1 MKRSFFHLLVATLFT
16 TVLASAQPAKV
27 AEGVSFVYTNP
38 EASSVSLVGDFNA
51 WSTEV
56 HPMSKSEG
64 GGWSVT
70 VDLLPGTYQY
80 AFSVDGDRIIIDPEN
95 PLTFESIDGSR
106 INSLVTVGDDGKLR
120 TQGYPVRKNLDDTY
134 KKTGGTVFLNLVF
147 RHHLPLYY
155 DAEKDHVVAPFVRQH
170 ALRDYFEL
178 ADVIQRYP
186 NVHATAVLSP
196 TLLWQI
202 QEIYVKRLEPFVDK
216 YRAMNPKYASMDGAG
231 FLRAMKGKT
240 DPWIDACLTPAE
252 KLTEEDKAVLYK
264 NEWNAFTMSEVRLHR
279 YPELMEL
286 YEKWR
291 DSDGNPN
298 YTVDE
303 LRLLKFM
310 AIFSNFDTEFYE
322 RRVPLIQ
329 TGTRIYRSLDMRDL
343 VSFRSDGKYYLKRAI
358 TEDDCERI
366 VASVWYVMASIV
378 PAFDKAKFNA
388 RAMIGQLELA
398 ASSFSDAV
406 LPLLINSDVA
416 KDADPNLNLPATY
429 AHPQDAD
436 AQLKMALAA
445 YKKYFNSTPV
455 GYVPPYGA
463 ISPAVLPILKDNGF
477 QWFTS
482 DEAVLQKS
490 TPKNMPSTLPYA
502 VTVDGK
508 TVYGAFSNGLLT
520 NRVNWV
526 YRNYYAEN
534 SADDFISNVLAMAPK
549 NTKKHALVTVVID
562 GDDAWAHYQRDIDG
576 KGIINGIYRKLNK
589 LFKTRAVVSVT
600 MSEYIHGNR
609 MRGIPAHKPADF
621 DNIKELASGSR
632 FNGKF
637 NTWIGSREMNK
648 AWDYL
653 RQTRKAIGG
662 SAAAVTTEENYD
674 NFSTQ
679 AFNFYYGATSPHW
692 METFNKESLRKH
704 NPKPFETTYRN
715 MLAQSHVA
723 AGLSKPTTLAS
734 FVNPKDFDPEWTAPR
749 KRTRVTFICRL
760 VDREAI
766 TSVFIAGNRKE
777 LANMEPNTVRMWDNG
792 ENNDKT
798 FGDNAWTL
806 VVELD
811 EGDLLYK
818 FANSGGQGTWDGAE
832 TFPDEWRRI
841 KIQGEKMTIE
851 DIFARIKNRY

>member
-1 MKRSFFHLLVATLFT
+1 MKRSFFHLLVATLFVS
-16 TVLASAQPAKV
+16 VLANAQPSKS
-27 AEGVSFVYTNP
+27 GDGITFVFDNP

-51 WSTEV
+51 WSTEA

-64 GGWSVT
+64 GSWTVT

-80 AFSVDGDRIIIDPEN
+80 AYMVDGSSIAIDPKN
-95 PLTFESIDGSR
+95 PLTFESVDGR
-106 INSLVTVGDDGKLR
+106 RLNSLVSIGEDGKLL
-120 TQGYPVRKNLDDTY
+120 TQGYPVRKNLNDSY
-134 KKTGGTVFLNLVF
+134 PKKGGTVFLNMVF

-155 DAEKDHVVAPFVRQH
+155 DVEKDHIVAPFVRQH

-196 TLLWQI
+196 TLLWQV
-202 QEIYVKRLEPFVDK
+202 QEIYVKRLEPYIEK
-216 YRAMNPKYASMDGAG
+216 YRPNNPRYADMDGAR
-231 FLRAMKGKT
+231 FLREMKGKT

-252 KLTEEDKAVLYK
+252 QLSEEDKAVLYK
-264 NEWNAFTMSEVRLHR
+264 NEWNAFTMSQVRLHR
-279 YPELMEL
+279 YPELMTL

-291 DSDGNPN
+291 DSNGNPD
-298 YTVDE
+298 YSTQE

-343 VSFRSDGKYYLKRAI
+343 VSFRSDGKYYLKREI

-366 VASVWYVMASIV
+366 VASIWYVMASIV
-378 PAFDKAKFNA
+378 PAFDKAQFNA
-388 RAMIGQLELA
+388 KAMIGQLELA
-398 ASSFSDAV
+398 ATSYSDAV

-416 KDADPNLNLPATY
+416 KDADPNINLPATY
-429 AHPQDAD
+429 AHPEDAD
-436 AQLKMALAA
+436 AQLKMSLAA
-445 YKKYFNSTPV
+445 YKKYFNATPT
-455 GYVPPYGA
+455 GYVAPYGA
-463 ISPAVLPILKDNGF
+463 ISPAVIPVLKDNGF
-477 QWFTS
+477 EWFTS
-482 DEAVLQKS
+482 DEQVLAKS
-490 TPKNMPSTLPYA
+490 APKNLPSTLPYM
-502 VTVDGK
+502 VTVDDK
-508 TVYGAFSNGLLT
+508 TMYGAFANGLLT

-534 SADDFISNVLAMAPK
+534 SADDFIENVLAMAP
-549 NTKKHALVTVVID
+549 NNPKKHALVTVVID

-589 LFKTRAVVSVT
+589 LFKSRTVVSVT

-609 MRGIPAHKPADF
+609 MRGVPPHRPADF
-621 DNIKELASGSR
+621 DAIQELAAGSR

-637 NTWIGSREMNK
+637 NTWIGTRETNK

-653 RQTRKAIGG
+653 RQTRKSISG
-662 SAAAVTTEENYD
+662 SAAPATTEEYID
-674 NFSTQ
+674 NFTTQ
-679 AFNFYYGATSPHW
+679 PFNFFYGATSPHW
-692 METFNKESLRKH
+692 MEAFNKNAVMNLS
-704 NPKPFETTYRN
+704 PKPFEETYRT
-715 MLAQSHVA
+715 MLAQSYTL
-723 AGLSKPTTLAS
+723 AGKSKPATLTS
-734 FVNPKDFDPEWTAPR
+734 FVNPSEYTPDWTAPR

-777 LANMEPNTVRMWDNG
+777 LANMEPNTIRMWDNG
-792 ENNDKT
+792 ENGDKN

-806 VVELD
+806 IVELD
-811 EGDLLYK
+811 EGELLYK
-818 FANSGGQGTWDGAE
+818 YSNSGGQGTWDGAE

-841 KIQGEKMTIE
+841 TISGDKMTVE